1 VGVCFIWKIGI
12 LWAFYTYIVLNSYYE
27 NTGML
32 PIYILVNLFVD
43 YVGKD
48 FTGFEMEECPI
59 FYINNCQIISICNKT
74 RSKLKKKIL
83 KA

>member
-1 VGVCFIWKIGI
+1 
-12 LWAFYTYIVLNSYYE
+12 
-27 NTGML
+27 ML